1 MNRIQIGCFQSVGW
15 HVFTSSFMHFCHFII
30 VPEMKPILHF
40 MLVCRADLYQP
51 FWDLISV
58 RASHVPDYR

>member
-1 MNRIQIGCFQSVGW
+1 MKRIQIGCFQKGGW
-15 HVFTSSFMHFCHFII
+15 HLFPYGFMHFLHFII

-40 MLVCRADLYQP
+40 MLVCSADLYQP

-58 RASHVPDYR
+58 RGSHVPDYR